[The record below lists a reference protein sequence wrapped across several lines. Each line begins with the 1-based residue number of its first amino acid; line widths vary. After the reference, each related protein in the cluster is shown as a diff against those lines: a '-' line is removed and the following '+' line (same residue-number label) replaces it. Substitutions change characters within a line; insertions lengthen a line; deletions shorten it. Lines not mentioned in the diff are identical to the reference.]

1 MCAQKLEISQ
11 IGLLTRKLAPMGTP
25 HPLGGGYARAYPG
38 MSSRSK
44 WSENTNICII
54 YTNRTWNFSNWT
66 TNKKVSSTG
75 YHGYA
80 RALFFDWVDVTFTFG
95 VFPKYLGPK
104 WPTITWKWLKGSVW
118 GDFLDP
124 RFACFGLFWHLIGA
138 PLSSW
143 FARDQNFL
151 AQGGPSIYPNHPLQD
166 KWNPRKWE
174 PELVP
179 LFCHAVLSSVYYY
192 YTILIGG

>member
-1 MCAQKLEISQ
+1 
-11 IGLLTRKLAPMGTP
+11 MGTP
-25 HPLGGGYARAYPG
+25 HPLGGGYARAYLG

-54 YTNRTWNFSNWT
+54 YTHRTWNFSNWS

-75 YHGYA
+75 YHRYA

-124 RFACFGLFWHLIGA
+124 HFACFGLFWHLIGA
-138 PLSSW
+138 SLSSW

-151 AQGGPSIYPNHPLQD
+151 AQGGPSIHPNHPLQD

-192 YTILIGG
+192 YTTLIGG

>member
-25 HPLGGGYARAYPG
+25 HPLGDGYARVYPG

-95 VFPKYLGPK
+95 VFPKYFGPK
-104 WPTITWKWLKGSVW
+104 WPTITWKWLKGSIW

-124 RFACFGLFWHLIGA
+124 HFAGFGLFWHLIGA
-138 PLSSW
+138 PW
-143 FARDQNFL
+143 AADFPGTKIF
-151 AQGGPSIYPNHPLQD
+151 
-166 KWNPRKWE
+166 WPR
-174 PELVP
+174 VVQ
-179 LFCHAVLSSVYYY
+179 AS
-192 YTILIGG
+192 ILITHYKISEIPENESPNWYLYSVILC